1 MNKVI
6 LPASPIGTFKMAF
19 LDRPSPKYD
28 TFSANLVIKPGA
40 LARDGRSI
48 EQVKTWLEGILAEYR
63 AEVIKADPKKK
74 NYGSRLPIE
83 MDVDELGDETGD
95 YVLKAKQGA
104 TITRKDGT
112 VINVKVDLFDA
123 KGKRLE
129 GVPVGR
135 GSTGR
140 IGGKVFGYVAESN
153 KQIGLSIYLE
163 AAVILTLTSPGQ
175 RDASTYGFGEE
186 DGYEGLGGDDSSS
199 NISAPEESDAGGGDS
214 NF

>member
-1 MNKVI
+1 M
-6 LPASPIGTFKMAF
+6 
-19 LDRPSPKYD
+19 
-28 TFSANLVIKPGA
+28 
-40 LARDGRSI
+40 
-48 EQVKTWLEGILAEYR
+48 
-63 AEVIKADPKKK
+63 ADPKKK

-112 VINVKVDLFDA
+112 VINVKVDLFDPR
-123 KGKRLE
+123 GKRVE